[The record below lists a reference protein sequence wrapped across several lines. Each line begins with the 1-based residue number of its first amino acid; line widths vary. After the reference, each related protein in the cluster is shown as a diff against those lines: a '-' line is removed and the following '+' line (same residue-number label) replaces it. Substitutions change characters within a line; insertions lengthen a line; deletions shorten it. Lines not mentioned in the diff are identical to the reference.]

1 MEEKVI
7 LMLEQ
12 YISVITGGRK
22 DIKVEIIDDTIV
34 LSRDQMWHIYIIPE
48 RYTMIGCFV
57 DEDINLSNLLRKEAL
72 NIYHIYEQVVK
83 SETV

>member
-12 YISVITGGRK
+12 YISVITGVK

-34 LSRDQMWHIYIIPE
+34 LSRDEMWHIYIIPE
-48 RYTMIGCFV
+48 KFTMIGCFI
-57 DEDINLSNLLRKEAL
+57 DDDIELSNLLRKEAF
-72 NIYHIYEQVVK
+72 NIWHIYEQVK
-83 SETV
+83 SDETV

>member
-1 MEEKVI
+1 MEKVI

-34 LSRDQMWHIYIIPE
+34 LSRDEMWHIYIIPE
-48 RYTMIGCFV
+48 RYTMIGCFI
-57 DEDINLSNLLRKEAL
+57 DSDIDLSNLLRKEAH
-72 NIYHIYEQVVK
+72 NIYHIYEQVK
-83 SETV
+83 SDETV

>member
-12 YISVITGGRK
+12 YISVITGVK

-34 LSRDQMWHIYIIPE
+34 LSRNEMWHIYIIPE
-48 RYTMIGCFV
+48 RF
-57 DEDINLSNLLRKEAL
+57 
-72 NIYHIYEQVVK
+72 
-83 SETV
+83 TVI

>member
-12 YISVITGGRK
+12 YISVITGRK

-34 LSRDQMWHIYIIPE
+34 LSRDEMWYIYIIPE
-48 RYTMIGCFV
+48 RFTMIGCFI
-57 DEDINLSNLLRKEAL
+57 DDDIELSNLLRKEAL
-72 NIYHIYEQVVK
+72 NIYHIYEQLVK

>member
-12 YISVITGGRK
+12 YISVITGVK

-34 LSRDQMWHIYIIPE
+34 LSRDEMWHCYIIPE
-48 RYTMIGCFV
+48 RFTVIGCLV
-57 DEDINLSNLLRKEAL
+57 DSDIDITNLLRKEAL

>member
-1 MEEKVI
+1 MEKVI

-12 YISVITGGRK
+12 YISVITGRK

-34 LSRDQMWHIYIIPE
+34 LSRDEMWHIYIIPE
-48 RYTMIGCFV
+48 RYTMIGCFI
-57 DEDINLSNLLRKEAL
+57 DDNIDLSNLLRKEAL

>member
-12 YISVITGGRK
+12 YISVITGVK
-22 DIKVEIIDDTIV
+22 DIDVEIIDETIV
-34 LSRDQMWHIYIIPE
+34 LSREGLWHCYIIPE
-48 RYTMIGCFV
+48 RFTVIGCLI
-57 DEDINLSNLLRKEAL
+57 DSDIDITNLLRKEAL

-83 SETV
+83 SETI

>member
-12 YISVITGGRK
+12 YISVITGRK

-34 LSRDQMWHIYIIPE
+34 LSRDEMWHIYIIPE
-48 RYTMIGCFV
+48 RFTVIGCLI
-57 DEDINLSNLLRKEAL
+57 DSDIDITNLLRKESH

>member
-12 YISVITGGRK
+12 YISVITGRK

-34 LSRDQMWHIYIIPE
+34 LSRDEMWHIYIIPE
-48 RYTMIGCFV
+48 RYTMIGCFI
-57 DEDINLSNLLRKEAL
+57 DDDIDLSNLLRKEAL
-72 NIYHIYEQVVK
+72 NIYHIYEEVVK

>member
-12 YISVITGGRK
+12 YISVITGRK

-34 LSRDQMWHIYIIPE
+34 LSRDEMWHIYIIPE
-48 RYTMIGCFV
+48 RFTMIGCFI
-57 DEDINLSNLLRKEAL
+57 DDDIDLSNLLRKEAL

>member
-12 YISVITGGRK
+12 YISVITGRK
-22 DIKVEIIDDTIV
+22 DIKVEIIDDTVV
-34 LSRDQMWHIYIIPE
+34 LSRDEMWHIYIIPD
-48 RYTMIGCFV
+48 RFTMIGCFI
-57 DEDINLSNLLRKEAL
+57 DDDISLSNLLMKEAF

>member
-12 YISVITGGRK
+12 YISVITGVK

-34 LSRDQMWHIYIIPE
+34 LSRDEMWHCYIIPE
-48 RYTMIGCFV
+48 RFTVIGCLI
-57 DEDINLSNLLRKEAL
+57 DSDIDITNLLRKEAH
-72 NIYHIYEQVVK
+72 NIWHIYEQVVK
-83 SETV
+83 SETI

>member
-1 MEEKVI
+1 MEKIV

-12 YISVITGGRK
+12 YISVVTGVK

-34 LSRDQMWHIYIIPE
+34 LSREGLWHCYIIPE
-48 RYTMIGCFV
+48 RFTMIGCLV
-57 DEDINLSNLLRKEAL
+57 DDDIDITNLLRKESH
-72 NIYHIYEQVVK
+72 NIWHIYEEVVK

>member
-12 YISVITGGRK
+12 YISVITGVK

-34 LSRDQMWHIYIIPE
+34 LSRDEMWHIYIIPE
-48 RYTMIGCFV
+48 RFTVIGCLI
-57 DEDINLSNLLRKEAL
+57 DSDIDITNLLRKEAF
-72 NIYHIYEQVVK
+72 NIWHIYEQVVE

>member
-1 MEEKVI
+1 MEKVI

-34 LSRDQMWHIYIIPE
+34 LSRDEMWYIYIIPE
-48 RYTMIGCFV
+48 KFTMIGCFI
-57 DEDINLSNLLRKEAL
+57 DDDISLSNLLRKEAH
-72 NIYHIYEQVVK
+72 NIWHTYEQLVK
-83 SETV
+83 SETI

>member
-12 YISVITGGRK
+12 YISVITGRK

-34 LSRDQMWHIYIIPE
+34 LSRDEMWYIYIIPE
-48 RYTMIGCFV
+48 RFTMIGCFI
-57 DEDINLSNLLRKEAL
+57 DDDIELSNLLRKEAH
-72 NIYHIYEQVVK
+72 NIYHTYEQLVK
-83 SETV
+83 SETI